1 MNRADLQRLSRLRLQ
16 EARALLGLKQ
26 YSGAYYLAG
35 YSVECA
41 LKACIAKNTQRYDFP
56 DKVRVNKSYV
66 HKPSELFVAANLMS
80 LFQQARKANPKLQAS
95 WDVVNNWSEESRY
108 EIRTRADADSMI
120 QAVGK
125 AHDGVVPWI
134 KLHW

>member
-16 EARALLGLKQ
+16 EARSLFRMKH

-41 LKACIAKNTQRYDFP
+41 LKACIAKQTQKFEFP
-56 DKVRVNKSYV
+56 DKARVNNSYQ
-66 HKPSELFVAANLMS
+66 HKPAELLNVANLNRS
-80 LFQQARKANPKLQAS
+80 FHEAKQRNPKLQAS
-95 WDVVNNWSEESRY
+95 WNVVNNWSEQSRY
-108 EIRTRADADSMI
+108 AIWTQSDADAMI
-120 QAVGK
+120 VAVSK
-125 AHDGVVPWI
+125 TQDGVLPWI

>member
-16 EARALLGLKQ
+16 ESRGLFRLKM

-41 LKACIAKNTQRYDFP
+41 LKACIAKETVRFEFP
-56 DKVRVNKSYV
+56 DKVRVNESYV
-66 HKPSELFVAANLMS
+66 HKAAKLMDVANLS
-80 LFQQARKANPKLQAS
+80 KAFQAARRANPRLDAS
-95 WDVVNNWSEESRY
+95 WTIVNNWSEQSRY
-108 EIRTRADADSMI
+108 TTWSRADADAMI
-120 QAVGK
+120 VTVGRLP
-125 AHDGVVPWI
+125 DGVLPWI